1 VAVGT
6 SFLVFSQNMFA
17 AIFVTIAN
25 TVFQESLRSN
35 ILSHAP
41 GVSPE
46 AAIAAGGGA
55 EAVRQLAPPGSELL
69 EGVLLSYSNSVS
81 DVLYLIVALTV
92 IGFLASFGMGWVD
105 LRKTTESETLAP
117 SSQSEKESA

>member
-1 VAVGT
+1 
-6 SFLVFSQNMFA
+6 MFA

-25 TVFQESLRSN
+25 TIFQESLKSN
-35 ILSHAP
+35 ILSNAP

-55 EAVRQLAPPGSELL
+55 EAVRQLAPPGSDLL

-81 DVLYLIVALTV
+81 DVIYLMLALTV
-92 IGFLASFGMGWVD
+92 VGFFVSFGMGWVD
-105 LRKTTESETLAP
+105 LRKSTESETLAEP
-117 SSQSEKESA
+117 SQSKKEVV